1 MSARRSA
8 TMKARRWWA
17 VLLLALL
24 TASTWAQACD
34 SYGSGSGSSGYSGPA
49 QGKGGY

>member
-1 MSARRSA
+1 MSVRRSA

-24 TASTWAQACD
+24 TVPTWVQACD
-34 SYGSGSGSSGYSGPA
+34 YGSGGGSSSGYSGS
-49 QGKGGY
+49 QGKGGGY